1 MSLQLSCHYHRHYN
15 CCFYYYSLYFNF
27 CFSTIQKSSLLLP
40 KETHITKGE
49 LVAQGHISGLRRLR
63 INEDGLLDIF
73 PEASVSSET
82 PSTVDIE
89 SLHIFTGGSFH
100 QSLGDISVN
109 KLSINLSQDL
119 VVNAY
124 GILNVSGLV
133 VQAKAIQLHTSSL
146 LTARGRG
153 YGSTDGPGAGVSSL
167 RGGGSGAGH
176 GGTGG
181 RGYATKVGVA
191 YDSVTYPRE
200 YGSGGG
206 QRIEDVV

>member
-1 MSLQLSCHYHRHYN
+1 M
-15 CCFYYYSLYFNF
+15 
-27 CFSTIQKSSLLLP
+27 LLP

-73 PEASVSSET
+73 PEASVNSET
-82 PSTVDIE
+82 PSTMDIE

-100 QSLGDISVN
+100 QSLGNISVN
-109 KLSINLSQDL
+109 KLNVNLSQDL

-133 VQAKAIQLHTSSL
+133 IQAKAIQLHTSSL

-153 YGSTDGPGAGVSSL
+153 YGSTNGPGAGVSSL
-167 RGGGSGAGH
+167 RGGSGGGH

-206 QRIEDVV
+206 RGVEDVV